1 MNIVLQPWLVL
12 FAGFSGWVNRQQQQ
26 VIDFLL
32 TENQVWREKFG
43 KRRILLTDDQRRR
56 LAVKG
61 KVLGRKLL
69 EEVAT
74 LVTPDTILRWHR
86 LLVAK
91 KWDYSQRRWKP
102 LGRPPI
108 PEDVRALVV
117 RLAREN
123 PKWGY
128 DRIQSA
134 VKNLGHTISDASV
147 GTILKALGLEPAPER
162 KRQSTWKVFLRS
174 HWEVLAAI
182 DFTTVE
188 VWSKQ
193 GLVTFYLLFVMEVAT
208 RGVCFA
214 GCTPNPEVA
223 WMKQV
228 ARNLTDAEDGFL
240 EGKRYV
246 LMDRDSKFS
255 AAFRQV
261 LRDAGT
267 EPVLLPPR
275 SPNLNAHL
283 ERFHLSLKSEC
294 LDRLIFFGEQG
305 LRRAVHSYLSHY
317 HGERNHQG
325 LFNRLIESSAQVGSD
340 FGEIHCRQRLGG
352 MLRYYYRQ
360 AA

>member
-1 MNIVLQPWLVL
+1 MNIVLQPWLIFL
-12 FAGFSGWVNRQQQQ
+12 AGFAAWVNRQQQQ
-26 VIDFLL
+26 VNDYLL

-61 KVLGRKLL
+61 KVLGRKAL

-91 KWDYSQRRWKP
+91 KWDYSQRRRKSS
-102 LGRPPI
+102 GRPPI
-108 PEDVRALVV
+108 PEDVQALVV
-117 RLAREN
+117 RLAQEN
-123 PKWGY
+123 PSWGY
-128 DRIQSA
+128 DRIQGA
-134 VKNLGHTISDASV
+134 LKNLGHTICDASV
-147 GTILKALGLEPAPER
+147 GTILKAHGLEPAPHR
-162 KRQSTWKVFLRS
+162 RRQSTWKVFLKS

-188 VWSKQ
+188 VWSQK

-208 RGVCFA
+208 RRICFA
-214 GCTPNPEVA
+214 GCTPNPEEA

-228 ARNLTDAEDGFL
+228 ARNLTDAEDGFMK
-240 EGKRYV
+240 GKWYV

-255 AAFRQV
+255 VAFRQV

-294 LDRLIFFGEQG
+294 LDRLIFFGERG
-305 LRRAVHSYLSHY
+305 LRRAVQSYLAHY

-325 LFNRLIESSAQVGSD
+325 LGNRLIEADPEMGRATGKVR
-340 FGEIHCRQRLGG
+340 CRERLGG
-352 MLRYYYRQ
+352 MLRYYYR

>member
-91 KWDYSQRRWKP
+91 KWDYSQRRRKP

-123 PKWGY
+123 PEWGY
-128 DRIQSA
+128 DRIQGA
-134 VKNLGHTISDASV
+134 LKNLGHTISDASV
-147 GTILKALGLEPAPER
+147 GTILKAHGLEPAPDR
-162 KRQSTWKVFLRS
+162 KRQSTWKVFLKS
-174 HWEVLAAI
+174 HFEVLSAI

-188 VWSKQ
+188 VWSQK
-193 GLVTFYLLFVMEVAT
+193 GLVTYYLLFVMEVAT
-208 RGVCFA
+208 RRVCFA
-214 GCTPNPEVA
+214 GCTPNPEEV

-228 ARNLTDAEDGFL
+228 ARNLTNAEDGFL
-240 EGKRYV
+240 KGKRYV

-294 LDRLIFFGEQG
+294 LDRLIFFGEKG

-325 LFNRLIESSAQVGSD
+325 LNNRLIEAGPEVGHAT
-340 FGEIHCRQRLGG
+340 GNVHCRERLGG
-352 MLRYYYRQ
+352 MLRYYYR
-360 AA
+360 AAA